1 MVISRLFYRG
11 GRFRGLWF
19 FHNKEPALF
28 AFSCFMVAN
37 LHRVCAFTEFFR
49 NASRWT
55 QLRMEQPPTVVAVD
69 GRNPKPATHLWL
81 KDNGGQR
88 PMLWFLKS
96 NSSPAISI
104 DRNRDKKQN
113 LQKPIWTIFT
123 LSNFV
128 KAKCLPPFVKKTTC
142 VFWLIQ
148 HMLNCFAYSASFRR
162 IRFQFVWGKL
172 FMECWM
178 IFTIFCQCNSTQ
190 SYGLCFQDIPKHSN
204 ELRCCAWASTC
215 HAQLL
220 GIVKFSDSPNLAY
233 RTVWSKRIPAPM
245 HEKDFCAQTIS
256 GPTSSL
262 VFRIYFFA
270 FGCASL
276 ISRFIRGRGTQ
287 NKGFVLLHSRHFAG
301 FIERLDS
308 SRHQER
314 QAIWFFQEN
323 CFIHRLQSNR
333 CIWRNNWLKF

>member
-1 MVISRLFYRG
+1 
-11 GRFRGLWF
+11 
-19 FHNKEPALF
+19 
-28 AFSCFMVAN
+28 MVAN